1 METRQLKYFMAVAEE
16 LHFGNAAKRL
26 HISQPPLSQQ
36 IMKFEEELGVCLFQR
51 NRRSVK
57 LTAAGKSLLKDAS
70 AILVAIEQARTN
82 LTEMASGDRGQI
94 TLGYIGPS
102 LNTSLPKVIS
112 QFKTMYP
119 NVWFDLRQM
128 STNSQLDAIRSGAI
142 DAGVVRLFR
151 HNTDDLEPTLFH
163 QEAYAV
169 VVPEGHKLCSRQSVD
184 MSELAGE
191 PLIFFPRK
199 AQPSLYDEW
208 MRLFAE
214 CGFVPKIVQEVET
227 KSAALA
233 LTAAKMGVSIVPE
246 SLSTESRNGVRFLTL
261 TGKYPPLEIHFVT
274 RKDEKSPTTSNLFT
288 ILKQVATQ
296 SVECRQ
302 ALDEF

>member
-26 HISQPPLSQQ
+26 HMSQPPLSQQ

-70 AILVAIEQARTN
+70 AILTAIEQARTN
-82 LTEMASGDRGQI
+82 LTEIASGDRGQI

-102 LNTSLPKVIS
+102 LNTALPNVIS

-128 STNSQLDAIRSGAI
+128 STNSQLDAIRLGVI

-151 HNTDDLEPTLFH
+151 HNTDDLELTLFH

-169 VVPEGHKLCSRQSVD
+169 VVPEGHRLCSHHSID

-233 LTAAKMGVSIVPE
+233 LTAAKMGISIVPE
-246 SLSTESRNGVRFLTL
+246 SLSTESRNEVHFLTL
-261 TGKYPPLEIHFVT
+261 TGQYPPLEIHFVT
-274 RKDEKSPTTSNLFT
+274 RKGENSPTTSNLFT
-288 ILKQVATQ
+288 ILEQFAVQ
-296 SVECRQ
+296 SKITVDEC
-302 ALDEF
+302 

>member
-1 METRQLKYFMAVAEE
+1 METRQLKYFMAVAET
-16 LHFGNAAKRL
+16 LHFGNAAKKL

-36 IMKFEEELGVCLFQR
+36 IMKFEEELGVLLFQR

-70 AILVAIEQARTN
+70 TILKAIEQARIN

-102 LNTSLPKVIS
+102 LNTALPNVIS
-112 QFKTMYP
+112 QFKTTYP
-119 NVWFDLRQM
+119 NVWFELRQM
-128 STNSQLDAIRSGAI
+128 NTNSQLDAVRSGVI
-142 DAGVVRLFR
+142 DAGVVRIFR
-151 HNTDDLEPTLFH
+151 HNTDDLELTLFH

-169 VVPEGHKLCSRQSVD
+169 VVPEEHRFSSRESID
-184 MSELAGE
+184 MSELAE
-191 PLIFFPRK
+191 ESLIFFPRK

-214 CGFVPKIVQEVET
+214 CGFVPRIVQEVET

-233 LTAAKMGVSIVPE
+233 LTAARMGISIVPE
-246 SLSTESRNGVRFLTL
+246 SLSAESRNGVSFLTL
-261 TGKYPPLEIHFVT
+261 TGQYPPLKIHFVT
-274 RKDEKSPTTSNLFT
+274 RKDEISPTISNLLT
-288 ILKQVATQ
+288 ILRQFETQ
-296 SVECRQ
+296 SAEGRQ
-302 ALDEF
+302 TLDER